1 MKVVF
6 AGPSLHGSIRPVPSD
21 IVLLPPAAQGD
32 VYRQAKSG
40 ANVIGLVDGVFEDC
54 ASVWHKEILHSL
66 SLGVQVYGAAS
77 MGALRAAEC
86 ADFGMIGVGQIF
98 ASYRDGDLVD
108 DADVAL
114 CHGPKEL
121 GYAPLSVP
129 LVNVRATVST
139 LMQQALL
146 TREEAAT
153 LVEGASAVFFK
164 DRTWAVVAASA
175 GLHAMREREVRNLL
189 LHYSRSPKRED
200 AEALVEAV
208 VRAEDR
214 RCEPP
219 AWTLERT
226 SLFDRFIVG

>member
-6 AGPSLHGSIRPVPSD
+6 AGPSLHGSVKTIPSD

-32 VYRQAKSG
+32 VHRQARSG

-54 ASVWHKEILHSL
+54 ASVWHKEILHAL
-66 SLGVQVYGAAS
+66 SLGVRIYGAAS

-86 ADFGMIGVGQIF
+86 ADFGMIGIGQIF

-114 CHGPKEL
+114 SHAPKEL

-129 LVNVRATVST
+129 LVNVRATAGA
-139 LMQQALL
+139 LAEKALL
-146 TREEAAT
+146 THEEAAA

-175 GLHAMREREVRNLL
+175 GLHVVRAQEVRGLL
-189 LHYSRSPKRED
+189 SHHNRSPKRED

-208 VRAEDR
+208 ALAEDR
-214 RCEPP
+214 RGEPS
-219 AWTLERT
+219 AWTLQRT
-226 SLFDRFIVG
+226 SLFDRFLID